1 MKTIRVVAAVIK
13 AVNKLSFTVPDW
25 VPGIGGQDFG
35 FDLKEVTAQR
45 IPKLAQGGYVK
56 PNTPQLAMIGD
67 NRHQGEV
74 VAPEDKLTQMAIAA
88 VKAAGGG
95 NHSAEIL
102 ETLKKILAALD
113 ALDLNISIDGKKLKD
128 IIVSKINEQTRQTGV
143 CEIKI

>member
-1 MKTIRVVAAVIK
+1 
-13 AVNKLSFTVPDW
+13 
-25 VPGIGGQDFG
+25 
-35 FDLKEVTAQR
+35 
-45 IPKLAQGGYVK
+45 
-56 PNTPQLAMIGD
+56 MIGD